1 MFEKLRQL
9 KQLKN
14 LQDDL
19 GKEKVEVER
28 EGIKVVV
35 NGKME
40 VEEIR
45 LNAELSKERQE
56 MVVKECVNDALA
68 KIKLAAAQKML
79 MLKEKLF

>member
-19 GKEKVEVER
+19 GKEKAEAER

-45 LNAELSKERQE
+45 LNAELGKERQE
-56 MVVKECVNDALA
+56 VVVKDCVNEALD
-68 KIKLAAAQKML
+68 KIKLSAARKML
-79 MLKEKLF
+79 TMKEKLF

>member
-9 KQLKN
+9 QQLKN

-19 GKEKVEVER
+19 GKEKAEAEK
-28 EGIKVVV
+28 EGVKVVV

-45 LNAELSKERQE
+45 LNAELSKEKQE
-56 MVVKECVNDALA
+56 MVVKDCLNDALG

-79 MLKEKLF
+79 TMKEKFF

>member
-9 KQLKN
+9 QQLKS

-19 GKEKVEVER
+19 GKEKAEAER
-28 EGIKVVV
+28 EGVKVVI

-40 VEEIR
+40 IEEIR

-56 MVVKECVNDALA
+56 MVVKDCVNEALG
-68 KIKLAAAQKML
+68 KIKMSAAQKILTM
-79 MLKEKLF
+79 KEKLF

>member
-19 GKEKVEVER
+19 GKKKVEVER
-28 EGIKVVV
+28 EGVKVVV

-56 MVVKECVNDALA
+56 MVVKDCVNDGLG
-68 KIKLAAAQKML
+68 KIKFSAAQKML
-79 MLKEKLF
+79 TMKEKLF

>member
-19 GKEKVEVER
+19 GKEKVGVEK

-45 LNAELSKERQE
+45 LNAALSKEKQE
-56 MVVKECVNDALA
+56 IVVKDCINDALG
-68 KIKLAAAQKML
+68 KIKFSAAQKML
-79 MLKEKLF
+79 TLDLLHK